1 MPLPFKQ
8 RPYLPNN
15 EPLAIVT
22 LASQKEISDQEY
34 KEHYVKLMEE
44 VIRNGNAENVCDEW
58 REGEKCYIPHH
69 EMYHSKKPGKL
80 HIDFDYS
87 AK

>member
-44 VIRNGNAENVCDEW
+44 VIRNGNAENVCDE
-58 REGEKCYIPHH
+58 
-69 EMYHSKKPGKL
+69 
-80 HIDFDYS
+80 
-87 AK
+87 